1 MAALLAHLPL
11 AAGLSV
17 GLSAGFGTLPVLL
30 ALAPGAE
37 AAPWATAASALPT
50 ALVAT
55 RAGQTGQQ
63 GGQIAING
71 LIQQARW
78 LWSPASPAAPAEL
91 WLPLEVLQDQLGVA
105 SSTTPSGE
113 LNLEWYGRRASVP
126 AQAQRSLEDEV
137 AVPALALL
145 TAAGVR
151 VQPLGDRLELELP
164 AAGLA
169 RIRSRDLGSARRIV
183 LDLAGPAVVQR
194 GEAGLLLGLRG
205 TPEQERELQAQGL
218 RVRRE
223 AQGLRLQPA
232 SGSAPRLLTLGGP
245 DRLVLE
251 FGDGDAA
258 TAAPERP
265 AALDPRLQPLLS
277 QGLRI
282 DRQVLPGGSGAV
294 VLSSV
299 RLDPRTIPLDL
310 RPLTRPDG
318 MQGLSSLGQLARSEQ
333 ALIAINGGFFNR
345 VRRLPLGALR
355 SNGRWLSGP
364 ILNRGAIGW
373 RDGSLPGFGRLSLQ
387 EWVSDGQGQ
396 RWPLASLNSG
406 YVQRGLSRYTAD
418 WGRSYQALSGN
429 ESAVLV
435 RDGLVL
441 QRFEGPELAAGIPLG
456 GADQLLVARGGS
468 PLPWNPGERLS
479 LASQPSNG
487 LGQQPFVVGGG
498 PLLLQDGQLVL
509 HGGAEGFSPAFL
521 EQGAPRTVI
530 GSDGSQ
536 LWLVTLQ
543 GASSA
548 GPTLLETA
556 RLLQQLG
563 LRDALNLDGG
573 SSTGLVVGDTHTVRG
588 RGVVA
593 SVHNGLGLVPRGAGP
608 SAATGGASRRAVA
621 AWGP

>member
-17 GLSAGFGTLPVLL
+17 GLSAGFGAVPFLL
-30 ALAPGAE
+30 ALAPGAAE
-37 AAPWATAASALPT
+37 AAPRAGADSV
-50 ALVAT
+50 LVAT
-55 RAGQTGQQ
+55 RAGQASQQ

-71 LIQQARW
+71 RIQQARW
-78 LWSPASPAAPAEL
+78 QWSPATAANPAEL

-105 SSTTPSGE
+105 SSTSPSGE
-113 LNLEWYGRRASVP
+113 LNLEWYGRRASIP
-126 AQAQRSLEDEV
+126 ALAQRSLEDEV

-164 AAGLA
+164 AAGLG
-169 RIRSRDLGSARRIV
+169 RIRFRDLGSARRIV
-183 LDLAGPAVVQR
+183 LDLAGPALVQR
-194 GEAGLLLGLRG
+194 GEAGILLGLRG
-205 TPEQERELQAQGL
+205 TPEQERELQALGL

-223 AQGLRLQPA
+223 VQGLRFQPA
-232 SGSAPRLLTLGGP
+232 SGTAPKLLTLGGP

-251 FGDGDAA
+251 FGDGAAA
-258 TAAPERP
+258 TVTPERP
-265 AALDPRLQPLLS
+265 AALDPRLQQLLG

-282 DRQVLPGGSGAV
+282 DRRVLPGGSGAV

-299 RLDPRTIPLDL
+299 RLDPRAIPLDL

-318 MQGLSSLGQLARSEQ
+318 MQGLSSLGQLARGEQ
-333 ALIAINGGFFNR
+333 ALIAINGGYFNR

-373 RDGSLPGFGRLSLQ
+373 RDGNMPSFGRLSLQ
-387 EWVSDGQGQ
+387 EWVSDGRGQ
-396 RWPLASLNSG
+396 RWPLATLNSG

-435 RDGLVL
+435 RDGVVL
-441 QRFEGPELAAGIPLG
+441 QRFEGPELAAGIPLDG
-456 GADQLLVARGGS
+456 PDQLLVARGGS
-468 PLPWNPGERLS
+468 ALPWNPGERLS
-479 LASQPSNG
+479 LASQPSDG

-498 PLLLQDGQLVL
+498 PLLLQGGQLVL
-509 HGGAEGFSPAFL
+509 NGGAEGFSPTFL

-530 GSDGSQ
+530 GSDGNQ

-543 GASSA
+543 GANSA

-608 SAATGGASRRAVA
+608 AAATGGPARRAVA

>member
-17 GLSAGFGTLPVLL
+17 GLSAGFGTLPLLL

-37 AAPWATAASALPT
+37 AAPRATAPS

-55 RAGQTGQQ
+55 RAGQAGQQ

-71 LIQQARW
+71 RIQQARW
-78 LWSPASPAAPAEL
+78 LWSPASAAAPAEL

-105 SSTTPSGE
+105 SSTTPGGE

-145 TAAGVR
+145 TAAGVQ
-151 VQPLGDRLELELP
+151 VQPLGDRLDLELP

-194 GEAGLLLGLRG
+194 GEAGVLLGLRG
-205 TPEQERELQAQGL
+205 TPDQERELQAQGL

-223 AQGLRLQPA
+223 AQGLRIQPA
-232 SGSAPRLLTLGGP
+232 SGSAAKLLTLGGP

-251 FGDGDAA
+251 FGDGAAA
-258 TAAPERP
+258 TATPERP

-282 DRQVLPGGSGAV
+282 DRRVLPGGSGAV

-373 RDGSLPGFGRLSLQ
+373 RDGSLPSFGRLSLQ
-387 EWVSDGQGQ
+387 EWVSDGLGQ

-498 PLLLQDGQLVL
+498 PLLLLDGQLVL
-509 HGGAEGFSPAFL
+509 NGGAEGFSPTFL

-543 GASSA
+543 GAGSA
-548 GPTLLETA
+548 GPTLVETA

-608 SAATGGASRRAVA
+608 AASGDPARRAVA

>member
-17 GLSAGFGTLPVLL
+17 GLSAGFGTLPLLL
-30 ALAPGAE
+30 ALAPGAV
-37 AAPWATAASALPT
+37 AAPRGTAPS

-55 RAGQTGQQ
+55 RAGQASQQ

-71 LIQQARW
+71 RIQQARW
-78 LWSPASPAAPAEL
+78 LWSPASAAAPAEL

-105 SSTTPSGE
+105 SSTTPGGE

-145 TAAGVR
+145 TAAGVQ
-151 VQPLGDRLELELP
+151 VQPLGDRLDLELP

-194 GEAGLLLGLRG
+194 GEAGVLLGLRG
-205 TPEQERELQAQGL
+205 TPDQERELQAQGL

-223 AQGLRLQPA
+223 ALGLRIQPTG
-232 SGSAPRLLTLGGP
+232 GSAAKLLTLGGP

-251 FGDGDAA
+251 FGDGA

-282 DRQVLPGGSGAV
+282 DRRVLPGGSGAV

-373 RDGSLPGFGRLSLQ
+373 RDGSLPSFGRLSLQ

-406 YVQRGLSRYTAD
+406 YVQRGMSRYTAD

-441 QRFEGPELAAGIPLG
+441 QRFEGAELAAGIPLG
-456 GADQLLVARGGS
+456 GSDQLLVARGGS

-509 HGGAEGFSPAFL
+509 NGGAEGFSPTFL

-543 GASSA
+543 GAGSA
-548 GPTLLETA
+548 GPTLVETA

-608 SAATGGASRRAVA
+608 SAASGGPARRAVA